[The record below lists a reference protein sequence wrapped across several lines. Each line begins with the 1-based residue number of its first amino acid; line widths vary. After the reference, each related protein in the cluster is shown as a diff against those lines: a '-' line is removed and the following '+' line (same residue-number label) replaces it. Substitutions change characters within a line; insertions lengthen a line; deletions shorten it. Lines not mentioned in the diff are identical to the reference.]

1 MRSAWLNTWLNIGQL
16 KQKSDMS
23 RLHETSWHF
32 LLENMIVERTAAPV
46 AEGRVQWKEP
56 VRCSMRTVGHRTE
69 SQANLM
75 RQNYARHC
83 IAR

>member
-32 LLENMIVERTAAPV
+32 LLQNLIVERGAAPWPKV
-46 AEGRVQWKEP
+46 ASSGKNP
-56 VRCSMRTVGHRTE
+56 CG
-69 SQANLM
+69 A
-75 RQNYARHC
+75 A
-83 IAR
+83 

>member
-1 MRSAWLNTWLNIGQL
+1 MRSAWLNTWLSIGQL
-16 KQKSDMS
+16 KQRSDMS

-32 LLENMIVERTAAPV
+32 LLGNMIVERGAAPV
-46 AEGRVQWKEP
+46 AESRVQWKEP
-56 VRCSMRTVGHRTE
+56 VRRSMKTAGCGAE